1 MPGAPGLAIFE
12 TWDRFAI
19 AKLGIPPENRRPP
32 GLNQLIAYFPDPVPD
47 GWSPIRKL
55 TQVSKAQNGWRLPKG
70 VLFW

>member
-19 AKLGIPPENRRPP
+19 AKLGDSAEESASARIESANRVFPRPGSGGIVAYPETN
-32 GLNQLIAYFPDPVPD
+32 PVP
-47 GWSPIRKL
+47 
-55 TQVSKAQNGWRLPKG
+55 KAQNGWRLPKG